1 MTTIKAMQVIARLNI
16 GGPAVYVTLVTEKL
30 NQAGFEIT
38 LVTGSIEPGEGDMSY
53 YAAEHGVTPLI
64 VPGLSRSLNPLRD
77 LATIYRLYKLF
88 RQHRPDIVHTHT
100 AKAGFAGRWAAKLAG
115 VPVIVHTFH
124 GHVFAGYFSK
134 RRTQMF
140 ILIERLTARISDTI
154 ITLTQGLRRELVDDY
169 RITRKEHITVLPLGL
184 DLQPFADTPRKH
196 GAFRAAWSIPPEVPL
211 VGIVGRFVPVKN
223 HKLFLDAAARIH
235 RDRPDVR
242 FVLIGDGE
250 LRAEIEAHVDALGLR
265 DVVTLTG
272 WMRDTANAYADM
284 DVFVISSVNEGTP
297 VTVIEALANGCPVV
311 ATQVGGLTDLLDG
324 GAFGTLVPSG
334 DAAALAD
341 AILQA
346 VDAPPDTA
354 EAQAAM
360 LRRYGIESLVSDL
373 GSLYRGLLARKQRH

>member
-1 MTTIKAMQVIARLNI
+1 MTSIKAMQVIARLNI

-38 LVTGSIEPGEGDMSY
+38 LVTGNIEPDEGDMSY

-77 LATIYRLYKLF
+77 LVTIYRLYRLF

-140 ILIERLTARISDTI
+140 ILIERITARISDTI

-196 GAFRAAWSIPPEVPL
+196 GAFRAAWGIPPEVPL

-250 LRAEIEAHVDALGLR
+250 LRAEIETHVDALDLR

-341 AILQA
+341 AIVQA

-354 EAQAAM
+354 AAQAAM